1 MGSEQFVVL
10 TMGARDTSA
19 RDSAYDTHTSVARTD
34 GDYPE
39 RYTRISRDDAFH
51 VLRDGRRRA
60 ILRFLL
66 VEKKHDPIP
75 LSTLAA
81 FVAAARCDGNE
92 STAVGEVQERVRVA
106 LHHSHLPL
114 LDDHGIVDYD
124 YEARTVEPRPLIAAL
139 APFLEDGLDA
149 ERDLTVDPGRV
160 ERRDSDDA
168 Q

>member
-1 MGSEQFVVL
+1 MRSERFAVP

-19 RDSAYDTHTSVARTD
+19 RDSAYDTHSSVVRTD

-39 RYTRISRDDAFH
+39 QYTRISRDDAFR
-51 VLRDGRRRA
+51 VLQDGRRRA
-60 ILRFLL
+60 ILRFLIA
-66 VEKKHDPIP
+66 EQNDDPIP

-81 FVAAARCDGNE
+81 FVAAARCDGSE

-114 LDDHGIVDYD
+114 LDDHGIIDYD
-124 YEARTVEPRPLIAAL
+124 SDARTVEPRPLLAAL
-139 APFLEDGLDA
+139 VPFLEDGLDA
-149 ERDLTVDPGRV
+149 EQDLTVDPGRV
-160 ERRDSDDA
+160 ERRGFGDE